1 MMKTKSQLDRYLSYL
16 SVERGLSPRSLDSY
30 KRDIEDFDNY
40 LKSIGSDLE
49 SSTGRELLGY
59 LMYMESRGLATAT
72 VRRRFSAIKGFFAF
86 LSEEGLIQVDPTE
99 DMDTPKTWKRL
110 PHVLDLEE
118 MNRLLEA
125 PKGPNPKAVRDRAM
139 LEVLYATGMRVSE
152 LVSTRMMDLNL
163 EESLIRLKG
172 KGEKERLVPVGREA
186 LKWLHLYLEI
196 RHKLDSKGSPYLF
209 LSNRGKPMTRQRFW
223 QLIKEYASKA
233 GITKQISPHTI
244 RHSFATHLLDG
255 GADLRTVQ
263 ELLGHSHISTT
274 QIYTHVARTHM
285 EEVYKKSHP
294 RA

>member
-1 MMKTKSQLDRYLSYL
+1 MQTKQQLDRYLSYL

-30 KRDIEDFDNY
+30 KRDIEDFNGY
-40 LKSIGSDLE
+40 LESIGCDLE
-49 SSTGRELLGY
+49 STTGRELLGY
-59 LMYMESRGLATAT
+59 MMYMESRNLATAT
-72 VRRRFSAIKGFFAF
+72 IRRRFSAIKGFFSF
-86 LSEEGLIQVDPTE
+86 LSEEGLLPFDPTE
-99 DMDTPKTWKRL
+99 EMATPKTWKRL
-110 PHVLDLEE
+110 PHVLDIEE
-118 MNRLLEA
+118 VTRLLEA
-125 PKGPNPKAVRDRAM
+125 PQGPDPKTVRDRAM

-152 LVSTRMMDLNL
+152 LVHMRMMDLDL
-163 EESLIRLKG
+163 EESLIRIRG

-186 LKWLHLYLEI
+186 LKWLYLYLEM
-196 RHKLDSKGSPYLF
+196 RHRLDKQGSPYLF

-223 QLIKEYASKA
+223 QLIKDYASKA
-233 GITKQISPHTI
+233 GITKHLSPHTI